1 MTRPPKMRD
10 TDPADHPRKGR
21 AARPKLAATL
31 ILHKGDGADMQILM
45 GKRAPRHGF
54 MPGKFVFP
62 GGKVDRA
69 DSFAPIASQLPAAS
83 LNAMTTHLPKRR
95 AIAAASAAIRE
106 AWEET
111 GLKLAAPLPAARSRR
126 GFEGFTEQGLGFD
139 LARLNLLARAIT
151 PPYHPKRFDTW
162 FFTASA
168 ATLIDDPADMASGE
182 LLELQWVT
190 LTQARSLDLPKITQM
205 ILFDLQER
213 GPEPTG
219 PLPFYVSR
227 YGKHICEAL

>member
-1 MTRPPKMRD
+1 MTRRPVIRD
-10 TDPADHPRKGR
+10 TDPADTPRKGR
-21 AARPKLAATL
+21 ATRPKLAATL
-31 ILHKGDGADMQILM
+31 ILHKGEDANMQILM
-45 GKRAPRHGF
+45 GKRAARHGF

-62 GGKVDRA
+62 GGRVDRG

-95 AIAAASAAIRE
+95 AIAAAAAAVRE

-111 GLKLAAPLPAARSRR
+111 GLKLAAPLPETRRTR
-126 GFEGFTEQGLGFD
+126 GFAGFTEQGMGLD
-139 LARLNLLARAIT
+139 LARLNLIARAIT

-168 ATLIDDPADMASGE
+168 STLIDDPADMASGE

-190 LTQARSLDLPKITQM
+190 IDAAQSLDLPKITHI
-205 ILFDLQER
+205 ILQNLKKK
-213 GPEPTG
+213 GPTPAG

-227 YGKHICEAL
+227 YGKHICENL